1 MAKYR
6 ATRYV
11 KNRPRSG
18 RPKKTTPREDRFLV
32 SNALRNRRLSAT
44 ILQDRFRVRFR
55 RDFSVQTIRNR
66 LHAVNLQAR
75 MAARKPTMTA
85 LHQVHLLCWC
95 RQHRPWNLRSWR
107 NVVFSDESRFCLLDL
122 DVRVKVWRRP
132 GERYVDCCIDRVTS
146 FVGGSVM
153 VWGGTSM
160 LGKTRLVVVAGN
172 LKGTKYRDDILQ
184 PIALPYL
191 QTLGPNA
198 IFQDDNALPLEPV
211 D

>member
-6 ATRYV
+6 ATGYV

-95 RQHRPWNLRSWR
+95 CQHRPWNLRSWR

-146 FVGGSVM
+146 F
-153 VWGGTSM
+153 
-160 LGKTRLVVVAGN
+160 
-172 LKGTKYRDDILQ
+172 
-184 PIALPYL
+184 
-191 QTLGPNA
+191 
-198 IFQDDNALPLEPV
+198 
-211 D
+211 